1 MWIKTPEDRM
11 INMNHVS
18 VFSKHNDEQCNEA
31 TKPKYAINFVMS
43 DGRHS
48 ICHFWTEDRKKSDA
62 NYEKLCDLMER
73 GN

>member
-18 VFSKHNDEQCNEA
+18 VFSKHNDEMCNEA
-31 TKPKYAINFVMS
+31 TKPKYAINFVLS
-43 DGRHS
+43 DGSYS
-48 ICHFWTEDRKKSDA
+48 ICLFWTEDRKKRDV